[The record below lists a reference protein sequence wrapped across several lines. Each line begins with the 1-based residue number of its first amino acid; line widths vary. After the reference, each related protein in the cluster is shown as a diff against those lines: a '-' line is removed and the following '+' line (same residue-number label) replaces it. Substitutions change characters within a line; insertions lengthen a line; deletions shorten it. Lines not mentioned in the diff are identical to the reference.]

1 MEDSLVMEEE
11 GIWVPRVN
19 IFMDSFKIVD
29 QEKYTNIVLS
39 VVMVGILSSIAWL
52 FKLFFLWVGAR
63 TSCSFQEMLKCGMK
77 NFTFFNLFKKW
88 FCTKKN

>member
-39 VVMVGILSSIAWL
+39 VVMVGILSSIFWL
-52 FKLFFLWVGAR
+52 GEYCHQFLIPKIPFRIIVEKDLGI
-63 TSCSFQEMLKCGMK
+63 Q
-77 NFTFFNLFKKW
+77 
-88 FCTKKN
+88 